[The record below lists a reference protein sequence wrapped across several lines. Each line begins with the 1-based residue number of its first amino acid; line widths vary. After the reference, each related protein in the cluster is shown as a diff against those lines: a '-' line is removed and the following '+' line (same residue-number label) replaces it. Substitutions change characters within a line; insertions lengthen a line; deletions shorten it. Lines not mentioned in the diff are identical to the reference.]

1 MTRKTNSSEHSTQA
15 IFSVCAD
22 ADVVQVATTA
32 AANISGAH
40 FAGEFRDYIT
50 AERRP
55 QFSPALKNASSCVA
69 LIDFDRDPELAIETT
84 ERLHQIFLKNIG
96 IVGVGAKLDAEILLR
111 AVRNGCTEFLTKPV
125 NLNDLIA
132 SLNRYNDVLAVHLAI
147 FLVRQHGKKV
157 LLIDH
162 KQQLGHVALYLGLK
176 DTQYHFEELL
186 HNADRLDSELLNGF
200 IVRHRSGLD
209 IIASPELSGSP
220 HEVTSHEFERVMD
233 FLRREYDYVLIDS
246 SVAYQD
252 SKTALIEQ
260 SDEVFIVSTPDVAA
274 LRDLARLVENLSL
287 SDSSTNK
294 LRLVVNRS
302 TATDSVTPEQIEK
315 TVRFPISVAVPN
327 NYFELLR
334 AINDGEPIS
343 PQRRSEFNQA
353 LSRWANQIVNGINAS
368 EPAAAKKGLFS
379 FLHS

>member
-1 MTRKTNSSEHSTQA
+1 M
-15 IFSVCAD
+15 
-22 ADVVQVATTA
+22 
-32 AANISGAH
+32 NIPGAL

-50 AERRP
+50 AEKRP
-55 QFSPALKNASSCVA
+55 QFSSLLKNADSCVA

-84 ERLHQIFLKNIG
+84 DRLRQIFLKKIG
-96 IVGVGAKLDAEILLR
+96 IVGIGARLDAGILLR
-111 AVRNGCTEFLTKPV
+111 SMRNGCTEFLTKPV
-125 NLNDLIA
+125 SLADLIA
-132 SLNRYNDVLAVHLAI
+132 SLNRFNEVLAVDADAQSSVGRVISFFGAKGGVGTTMLAVHLAI

-186 HNADRLDSELLNGF
+186 RNADRLDSELLKGF

-209 IIASPELSGSP
+209 VIASPELSTPP
-220 HEVTSHEFERVMD
+220 HEATGDEFERVMD

-246 SVAYQD
+246 SASYRE
-252 SKTALIEQ
+252 SKNALIEQ

-274 LRDLARLVENLSL
+274 LRDLARMVEHLSL
-287 SDSSTNK
+287 SESSTNK

-315 TVRFPISVAVPN
+315 TVRFPISVAIPN

-334 AINDGEPIS
+334 AINDGEPIP

-353 LSRWANQIVNGINAS
+353 LSRWANQIVNGLNAA
-368 EPAAAKKGLFS
+368 EPPSVKKKLFS

>member
-1 MTRKTNSSEHSTQA
+1 M
-15 IFSVCAD
+15 
-22 ADVVQVATTA
+22 
-32 AANISGAH
+32 
-40 FAGEFRDYIT
+40 
-50 AERRP
+50 
-55 QFSPALKNASSCVA
+55 
-69 LIDFDRDPELAIETT
+69 
-84 ERLHQIFLKNIG
+84 
-96 IVGVGAKLDAEILLR
+96 
-111 AVRNGCTEFLTKPV
+111 
-125 NLNDLIA
+125 
-132 SLNRYNDVLAVHLAI
+132 LAVHLAI

-186 HNADRLDSELLNGF
+186 RNADRLDSELLNGF

-209 IIASPELSGSP
+209 VIASPEMSGSP
-220 HEVTSHEFERVMD
+220 HEAKSDEFERVMD

-252 SKTALIEQ
+252 SKNALIEQ
-260 SDEVFIVSTPDVAA
+260 SDEVYIVSTPDVAA
-274 LRDLARLVENLSL
+274 LRDLARMVENLSL
-287 SDSSTNK
+287 SESATSK

-334 AINDGEPIS
+334 AINDGEPIP

-353 LSRWANQIVNGINAS
+353 LSRWANQIVNGMNAA
-368 EPAAAKKGLFS
+368 EPPAAKKRLFS